1 MMRRPSE
8 REIAVAEWWRDLKAT
23 TNETFLPLYFER
35 RRYLVM
41 MGGAGSGK
49 SIFAGRKILER
60 ATSEPGHRFLVAR
73 KVGRTLRESC
83 FAQLQAQLAE
93 HYAGMRYKVNK
104 TDMSITFTNGSVI
117 LFSGL
122 DDVEK
127 LKSIYEIDGI
137 WVEEASEL
145 LERDFD
151 QLDIRLR
158 AKSRYYLQIM
168 LTFNPIS
175 IKHWLKRR
183 FFDAQND
190 EFVTHRSTYKDNR
203 FLVDES
209 KRVLEAFREIDPYYY
224 QVYCLGEWGITGQ
237 SVFSSEAVARR
248 LAAIGEPLAVG
259 GMEYDY
265 DGLTIT
271 NPRFVERADS
281 LLKVYSVLKV
291 YQKPREGVPYVIG
304 ADTAGGG
311 SDASVAQVLDNT
323 TGELVATLR
332 AQRMDEDVFAHA
344 LYALGAWYNHALIAV
359 ETNFSTYPVLELE
372 RLRYPRQYVRRSE
385 DAYTHRIQDRHG
397 FVTTKLTRP
406 IILSE
411 LISATREPD
420 GLGWIPDR
428 TTLEEMA
435 TFVRGEDW
443 KPQAEDGAHDDCVM
457 ALAIAVHARS
467 QQTATASGKE
477 RPKWSEEQW
486 EDWNAASDA
495 EKRRLIEKW
504 GTPKR

>member
-1 MMRRPSE
+1 MTRRPSE
-8 REIAVAEWWRDLKAT
+8 REIAAAEWWRDLKAT

-35 RRYLVM
+35 RRYLVL

-60 ATSEPGHRFLVAR
+60 AVSEPGHRFLVVR
-73 KVGRTLRESC
+73 KVGKTLRESC

-93 HYAGMRYKVNK
+93 CYAGTRYKVNK
-104 TDMSITFTNGSVI
+104 TDMSITFANGSVI

-145 LERDFD
+145 LESDFN

-158 AKSRYYLQIM
+158 AKSRYYLQIV

-175 IKHWLKRR
+175 ILHWLKKR
-183 FFDAQND
+183 FFDKPNAD
-190 EFVTHRSTYKDNR
+190 MCTHRSTYKDNR
-203 FLVDES
+203 FLTDAA
-209 KRVLEAFREIDPYYY
+209 KQVLEAFREVDPYYY

-237 SVFSSEAVARR
+237 SVFNAEAVARR
-248 LAAIGEPLAVG
+248 LASLGEPLAVG
-259 GMEYDY
+259 DMEYDY
-265 DGLTIT
+265 DGQRIT
-271 NPRFVERADS
+271 NPRFVERADG
-281 LLKVYSVLKV
+281 VLRIYK
-291 YQKPREGVPYVIG
+291 KPREGVPYVIG
-304 ADTAGGG
+304 GDTAGYG

-323 TGELVATLR
+323 TGEQVAVLR
-332 AQRMDEDVFAHA
+332 AQAIDEDVFTRVV
-344 LYALGAWYNHALIAV
+344 YALGAWYNNALIAV

-372 RLRYPRQYVRRSE
+372 RLRYPRQYIRRSE
-385 DAYTHRIQDRHG
+385 DAYTHKITDRHG
-397 FVTTKLTRP
+397 FATTKLTRP

-411 LISATREPD
+411 LIGATHGEE
-420 GLGWIPDR
+420 GLGWIHDR
-428 TTLEEMA
+428 VTLEEMA

-443 KPQAEDGAHDDCVM
+443 KPQAENGAHDDCVM
-457 ALAIAVHARS
+457 ALAIAVHARA
-467 QQTATASGKE
+467 QQTSVTQGKA

-486 EDWNAASDA
+486 EDWRDATDA
-495 EKRRLIEKW
+495 ERARLIDEW
-504 GTPKR
+504 GTPR

>member
-1 MMRRPSE
+1 MTRKPSE

-23 TNETFLPLYFER
+23 TNDSFLPLFFDR
-35 RRYLVM
+35 HRYLVL

-60 ATSEPGHRFLVAR
+60 ATSEPGHRFLVIR

-83 FAQLQAQLAE
+83 FAQLQSQLSG
-93 HYAGMRYKVNK
+93 YYKGTRYKVNK
-104 TDMSITFTNGSVI
+104 TDMSITFANGSVI
-117 LFSGL
+117 LCSGL
-122 DDVEK
+122 DDSEK

-137 WVEEASEL
+137 WVEEASDL
-145 LERDFD
+145 LESDFN
-151 QLDIRLR
+151 QLDIRMR
-158 AKSRYYLQIM
+158 AQSPYYLQMM

-175 IKHWLKRR
+175 ILHWLKKR
-183 FFDAQND
+183 FFDKRND
-190 EFVTHRSTYKDNR
+190 QAITHRTTYKDNR
-203 FLVDES
+203 FLVDEE
-209 KRVLEAFREIDPYYY
+209 KRVLESFREIDPYYY

-237 SVFSSEAVARR
+237 SVFNAEAVARR

-259 GMEYDY
+259 DMEYDY
-265 DGLTIT
+265 DGLKIT

-281 LLKVYSVLKV
+281 VLKV
-291 YQKPREGVPYVIG
+291 YKKPREGVPYVIG

-344 LYALGAWYNHALIAV
+344 LHALGSWYNHALIAV
-359 ETNFSTYPVLELE
+359 ETNFSSYPVLELE

-385 DAYTHRIQDRHG
+385 DAYTHKIQDKHG
-397 FVTTKLTRP
+397 FITTKLTRP

-411 LISATREPD
+411 LIGATHEPD